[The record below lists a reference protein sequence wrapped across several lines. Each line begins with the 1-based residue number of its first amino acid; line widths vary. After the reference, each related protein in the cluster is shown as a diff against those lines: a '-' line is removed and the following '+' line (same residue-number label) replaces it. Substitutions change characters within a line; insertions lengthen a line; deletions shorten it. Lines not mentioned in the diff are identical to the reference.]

1 MDVSTAWVLRDTN
14 WGYIGVRI
22 ERNCVRRVG
31 VLRLYGEP
39 YIRVSRGVCAY
50 LVFGGGGGDR
60 GWFQT

>member
-1 MDVSTAWVLRDTN
+1 MDVSTAWVLRDTH

-22 ERNCVRRVG
+22 ERNRVRRVG

-39 YIRVSRGVCAY
+39 YIRVSRGVCTY